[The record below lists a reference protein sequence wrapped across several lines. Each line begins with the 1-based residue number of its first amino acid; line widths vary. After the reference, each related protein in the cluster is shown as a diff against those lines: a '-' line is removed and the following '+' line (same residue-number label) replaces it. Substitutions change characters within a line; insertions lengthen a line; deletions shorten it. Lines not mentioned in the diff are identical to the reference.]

1 MGSDEE
7 EEDEEDEEDEAAP
20 FLACTARPGL
30 PAAKTRTVRRSGQ
43 TVQPRGRRTQA
54 IDAERARG
62 RARTSW
68 ATPRAGGHAGW
79 HQEDAETAAGSRGAG
94 ERRYRRWRRVKGE
107 PSPAGRPP
115 PRGRTGGGARSAGGG
130 APKGGAA
137 PPGRSGQPMAA
148 TRRERCTGRGARRR
162 QAGWPADG
170 RHTELLAGRA
180 PRAGLSPSSAR
191 RRSKNR
197 AGTEV
202 GSSVRLDLLLL
213 RCTARVEGGG
223 AGRSPGPGAVDSH
236 APWEAQGE
244 RPAVAGSVQG
254 RPWVCG
260 MRAASPAA
268 VDRCPSEGR
277 PAGSAAK

>member
-1 MGSDEE
+1 MAKGEGR
-7 EEDEEDEEDEAAP
+7 AP
-20 FLACTARPGL
+20 REG
-30 PAAKTRTVRRSGQ
+30 VRR
-43 TVQPRGRRTQA
+43 
-54 IDAERARG
+54 
-62 RARTSW
+62 
-68 ATPRAGGHAGW
+68 
-79 HQEDAETAAGSRGAG
+79 
-94 ERRYRRWRRVKGE
+94 
-107 PSPAGRPP
+107 
-115 PRGRTGGGARSAGGG
+115 
-130 APKGGAA
+130 
-137 PPGRSGQPMAA
+137 
-148 TRRERCTGRGARRR
+148 RGARRR
-162 QAGWPADG
+162 QADPASRWPPHG
-170 RHTELLAGRA
+170 LLAGRA

>member
-1 MGSDEE
+1 MGSEEEDEEDEE

-94 ERRYRRWRRVKGE
+94 ERRYRTR
-107 PSPAGRPP
+107 A
-115 PRGRTGGGARSAGGG
+115 
-130 APKGGAA
+130 
-137 PPGRSGQPMAA
+137 
-148 TRRERCTGRGARRR
+148 RRERCTGRGARRR

>member
-1 MGSDEE
+1 MRAG
-7 EEDEEDEEDEAAP
+7 
-20 FLACTARPGL
+20 T
-30 PAAKTRTVRRSGQ
+30 
-43 TVQPRGRRTQA
+43 RRTQ
-54 IDAERARG
+54 RLR
-62 RARTSW
+62 
-68 ATPRAGGHAGW
+68 
-79 HQEDAETAAGSRGAG
+79 QGAG
-94 ERRYRRWRRVKGE
+94 EQGSGGTGDGEGRRCTR
-107 PSPAGRPP
+107 PSDAKC
-115 PRGRTGGGARSAGGG
+115 GARA
-130 APKGGAA
+130 
-137 PPGRSGQPMAA
+137 
-148 TRRERCTGRGARRR
+148 RRERCTGRGARRR